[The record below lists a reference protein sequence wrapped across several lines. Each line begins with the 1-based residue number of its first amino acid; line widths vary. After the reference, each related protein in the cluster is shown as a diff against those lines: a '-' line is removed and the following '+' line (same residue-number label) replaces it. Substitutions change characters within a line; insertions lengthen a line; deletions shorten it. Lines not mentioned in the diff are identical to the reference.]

1 MKKYAAEEII
11 EAWGI
16 FMGLCEEFPE
26 LYDQY
31 VDKIEKESGA
41 DGTRMEITEE
51 EKKMAMDKIWKRI
64 KNKDQ
69 K

>member
-11 EAWGI
+11 ETWGT

-31 VDKIEKESGA
+31 VEKIEKESGA
-41 DGTRMEITEE
+41 DGTRMEITED

-64 KNKDQ
+64 KNKDR

>member
-31 VDKIEKESGA
+31 VEKIEKESGA

>member
-11 EAWGI
+11 ETWGI

-31 VDKIEKESGA
+31 VEKIEKESGA

-51 EKKMAMDKIWKRI
+51 EKKIAMDKIWKRI
-64 KNKDQ
+64 KNKDP